1 MDKIRV
7 ALVLIT
13 VAITI
18 GPVLGMVLVYRNN
31 LLGLV
36 IPSGI
41 DAIMNGMQ
49 NSNPSN
55 IVQPD
60 QMSPSDVQYD
70 MSSRMFTANF
80 PMKNPFPFDA
90 TIDSMTGNITCDEH
104 HFALGPAALKNP
116 VSMSVGETVVVTVQG
131 TWTEDA
137 GNHLKSAHQG
147 EKNVSAS
154 LVGAVIKAGS
164 LTIKYS
170 ERISVGEIPLT

>member
-1 MDKIRV
+1 MDKVRV

-13 VAITI
+13 IGITV
-18 GPVLGMVLVYRNN
+18 GPVLGMVLVYRDN
-31 LLGLV
+31 LPGLI

-60 QMSPSDVQYD
+60 QVGPSDVKYD
-70 MSSRMFTANF
+70 MSSRTFTANF
-80 PMKNPFPFDA
+80 PMRNPFPFDT

-104 HFALGPAALKNP
+104 TFALGPVALKNP
-116 VSMSVGETVVVTVQG
+116 VSMSVGQTVTVTVQG

-137 GNHLKSAHQG
+137 VNHLKSAHQG
-147 EKNVSAS
+147 EKTVKVS